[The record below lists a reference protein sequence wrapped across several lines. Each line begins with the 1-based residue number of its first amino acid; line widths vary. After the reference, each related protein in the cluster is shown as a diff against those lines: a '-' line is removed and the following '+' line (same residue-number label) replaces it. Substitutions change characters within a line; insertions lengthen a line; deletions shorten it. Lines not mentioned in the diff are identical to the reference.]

1 MDLVGGFEQVDPQ
14 RAAGAFIESLK
25 DFISS
30 PLLRSLPSEVP
41 EDAIALLE
49 QLENVNQSPDFFASL
64 ALKLEALASKTS
76 LPDFESLA
84 RDCKTL
90 AETPMTL
97 ENARFEWVDGVL
109 VKALERGDWL
119 VLDNANL
126 CSASVLDRL
135 NSLLEPNG
143 FLSINEHCGPDGEP
157 KIVKPH
163 ADSRIFLTMDAR
175 FGEVSRAMR
184 NRATEIFLEPFQ
196 LSNSIDSTISL
207 RSEPAME
214 RYDRALKALELK
226 ALGPY
231 DGQLVFQVAL
241 DNLAWSDMPLL
252 PRFTEAFHLQPQILS
267 IVGRY
272 LQIYR
277 SSDYLKY
284 RAALEDMWD
293 KYAAKTG
300 LSKSFRDA
308 QVSDCALS
316 IVSMYNTD
324 RIKLNCRSSI
334 RFRIRH
340 WYRYYSS
347 HPLSHIGSQPY
358 LNFNSLQL
366 LRSSSLLNKAAS

>member
-25 DFISS
+25 DFISNR
-30 PLLRSLPSEVP
+30 LLLSLPSEVP
-41 EDAIALLE
+41 EEAIALLE
-49 QLENVNQSPDFFASL
+49 QLENGNQSPGFFASL
-64 ALKLEALASKTS
+64 ALKLEALMSKTS
-76 LPDFESLA
+76 LPEFESLA
-84 RDCKTL
+84 SDCKTL

-109 VKALERGDWL
+109 VKSLERGDWL

-163 ADSRIFLTMDAR
+163 AESRIFLTMDAR

-196 LSNSIDSTISL
+196 LSNSSASTISL
-207 RSEPAME
+207 KSEPAME
-214 RYDRALKALELK
+214 RYDRALKALESK

-252 PRFTEAFHLQPQILS
+252 PRFAEAFHLQPRTLS
-267 IVGRY
+267 LVERY

-284 RAALEDMWD
+284 RAALGDMWD

-316 IVSMYNTD
+316 MVSMYNTD
-324 RIKLNCRSSI
+324 RIK
-334 RFRIRH
+334 
-340 WYRYYSS
+340 
-347 HPLSHIGSQPY
+347 
-358 LNFNSLQL
+358 
-366 LRSSSLLNKAAS
+366 